1 MQPLPISIQPAQRP
15 SHCDLDRF
23 GRAWAVFPWGV
34 MAAAAVVS
42 VGLASV
48 VGPGWSE
55 PVAAWPFL
63 LSAVVLGMPHGAL
76 DLRLALRVNTRW
88 SRRAALATGYFAVAG
103 VSFAAL
109 WFVPLVAIAAFG
121 VLTVMHF
128 GAADARDAAM
138 IAGHRP
144 PRGGALWLTAAGRG
158 TFFLSLPFAWDPG
171 GAMLPVEVAL
181 QLLQSEG
188 ISYAELAV
196 RRGGTVAAGVGL
208 LAVVVGV
215 VLTWRH
221 GARAHLAERG
231 KLHDSDAAGSQASD
245 FLPDNEKLLTT
256 HIGELAVLAV
266 AASMLEPMFF
276 VGLYFLGWHA
286 VRHLRRAAVL
296 SGDAARRP
304 TRTILRQ
311 HLWSL
316 PLLLPTLAVYAAIGH
331 TQIGW
336 ADPMSWAVLLLLTFV
351 VLTPPHHLLV
361 ERAIKLCREP

>member
-1 MQPLPISIQPAQRP
+1 MSISIPPAQRP
-15 SHCDLDRF
+15 ARCDLDRF
-23 GRAWAVFPWGV
+23 GRVWAVLPWGM
-34 MAAAAVVS
+34 MAAAAVAA

-48 VGPGWSE
+48 VGPDWSE

-76 DLRLALRVNTRW
+76 DLRLALRVNKRW
-88 SRRAALATGYFAVAG
+88 NRRAALATGYLAIAG
-103 VSFAAL
+103 ISFALL
-109 WFVPLVAIAAFG
+109 WLLPLVAIAAFG

-128 GAADARDAAM
+128 GAADARDGAM

-144 PRGGALWLTAAGRG
+144 PRGGPLWVTAAGRG

-181 QLLQSEG
+181 QLVGAEG
-188 ISYAELAV
+188 VAYADVAV
-196 RRGGTVAAGVGL
+196 RSGGTVAAGVGL
-208 LAVVVGV
+208 LAVVAGV
-215 VLTWRH
+215 VLTWQRA
-221 GARAHLAERG
+221 ARAHPAEHG
-231 KLHDSDAAGSQASD
+231 NVTGSDAADSQTGD
-245 FLPDNEKLLTT
+245 FSPNNEKLLTT

-276 VGLYFLGWHA
+276 VGLYFLGWHS

-296 SGDAARRP
+296 SGDAAGRP
-304 TRTILRQ
+304 VRTFVRQ

-316 PLLLPTLAVYAAIGH
+316 PLLLPTLAVYAVIGH
-331 TQIGW
+331 AWIGW
-336 ADPMSWAVLLLLTFV
+336 ADPMSWAVLLLLAFV

-361 ERAIKLCREP
+361 ERAIQVCREP